1 MNTENLIPLTQ
12 LCQHYQVELSFFSSL
27 NEIGLIEIEILEQS
41 QYLHSDRITDVEK
54 MIRLYHELNVNPE
67 GIDVVFNLLQKLQE
81 LQDELISVTNRLR
94 VYEN

>member
-12 LCQHYQVELSFFSSL
+12 LCLHYQVELSFFSSL

-41 QYLHSDRITDVEK
+41 EYLHQDKINDVEK

-67 GIDVVFNLLQKLQE
+67 GIDVVFNLLQKVEALQH
-81 LQDELISVTNRLR
+81 ELISVTNRLR
-94 VYEN
+94 MYET